1 MNDSPERKPM
11 TPCPLPQRLAIELR
25 ELLMFAAASSLVHK
39 SYTDARFTLDR
50 LGIEP

>member
-1 MNDSPERKPM
+1 MSDAERKPM
-11 TPCPLPQRLAIELR
+11 TSRQLPPRLALELR